1 MFSLPEN
8 STCYL
13 PIHLSTLSLP
23 HRIYT
28 SIRGKLC
35 LHTLF
40 YIVYFLLKY
49 YFIVNSVF
57 IIFPSCTGLFLMI
70 SRLFFFLKSLSLL
83 PCMHPLAKNVFVKP
97 EVKTLQLHFV
107 CQNGYSGI
115 VCMLIQFGADP
126 NIKKHNEW
134 TPLMI
139 ATQKSHYDALALL
152 LRTAES

>member
-1 MFSLPEN
+1 
-8 STCYL
+8 
-13 PIHLSTLSLP
+13 
-23 HRIYT
+23 
-28 SIRGKLC
+28 
-35 LHTLF
+35 
-40 YIVYFLLKY
+40 
-49 YFIVNSVF
+49 
-57 IIFPSCTGLFLMI
+57 MI
-70 SRLFFFLKSLSLL
+70 SRLFFKKIIIIAT
-83 PCMHPLAKNVFVKP
+83 MHASFG
-97 EVKTLQLHFV
+97 EECFRKTRSQNTSV

>member
-1 MFSLPEN
+1 
-8 STCYL
+8 
-13 PIHLSTLSLP
+13 
-23 HRIYT
+23 
-28 SIRGKLC
+28 
-35 LHTLF
+35 
-40 YIVYFLLKY
+40 
-49 YFIVNSVF
+49 
-57 IIFPSCTGLFLMI
+57 
-70 SRLFFFLKSLSLL
+70 
-83 PCMHPLAKNVFVKP
+83 MHPLAKNVFVKP